1 MAFNMTNY
9 KWADIASSESCASF
23 GRTTM
28 MLIERHERYNAIY
41 KNGPNKNLPKY
52 DNANKN
58 KVPHYM
64 LMTNDS
70 YIDKSGIP
78 EFHDSKSR
86 LDLKFNNVKL
96 SGLSH
101 DKIIIDDKSIIL
113 DKSLS
118 LDDVS
123 AQSLNFNN
131 PDDLI
136 NQEDVMDNKNV
147 VQSFANFLCLPENV
161 DKSLSQVK
169 HPNTQRD
176 ASTGKENVN
185 YDTRTR
191 SSSVR
196 FTQNLNGNTNH
207 PLPNGTS
214 EVSRA
219 VPEMNKRVN
228 SNNMNY
234 YDEDTKQL
242 LNPTKKANFGI
253 KMDKCQKDE
262 LSQLLLGQLSKSD
275 KNKVI
280 EDTNTRIYSRLKD
293 IAIGKATKG
302 YQNYIRKV
310 PIAERGP
317 DDPQT
322 PNSKENISASR
333 FRAIYRAWRT
343 HLHKYDNIS

>member
-1 MAFNMTNY
+1 
-9 KWADIASSESCASF
+9 
-23 GRTTM
+23 
-28 MLIERHERYNAIY
+28 MLIERRERYNAIY
-41 KNGPNKNLPKY
+41 KNGSDQHLSKY
-52 DNANKN
+52 DNFSNKN
-58 KVPHYM
+58 KGSHYM

-70 YIDKSGIP
+70 YVDKNSVP
-78 EFHDSKSR
+78 EFHDSKTR

-136 NQEDVMDNKNV
+136 NQDEVIDNKNV

-161 DKSLSQVK
+161 DKSLSRVK
-169 HPNTQRD
+169 HPNTHKD
-176 ASTGKENVN
+176 VSNGKENVN
-185 YDTRTR
+185 YNAQAN
-191 SSSVR
+191 VQ
-196 FTQNLNGNTNH
+196 FTQNFDSNVNRSLQ
-207 PLPNGTS
+207 NGTP
-214 EVSRA
+214 EVSGA
-219 VPEMNKRVN
+219 TSGEANKRMN
-228 SNNMNY
+228 SSSMNY
-234 YDEDTKQL
+234 YDDDTKQL

-253 KMDKCQKDE
+253 KMDKNQKDE
-262 LSQLLLGQLSKSD
+262 LSQLLLGQLSRND
-275 KNKVI
+275 KNKAI

-302 YQNYIRKV
+302 YQNYIKKV

-343 HLHKYDNIS
+343 HLHKYDNIT